1 MANCTLRIRP
11 AAHGLSSLGGGASI
25 MLAPGVAALLIG
37 VGIAV
42 NDSALDVYFGLA
54 SSLVAPGVAVA
65 MSARAY

>member
-1 MANCTLRIRP
+1 MVL
-11 AAHGLSSLGGGASI
+11 AH
-25 MLAPGVAALLIG
+25 GVAAPLIG